1 MSTFNRSGVSHV
13 AGAALLGPRA
23 NAYTWLLAGASK
35 LRPRQRCV
43 CGGQVCK
50 ATLACSGSLML
61 QGTAF
66 HPLCGHGQSSR
77 VPMLTR
83 FQGHLAA
90 DGW

>member
-43 CGGQVCK
+43 WGGQVCK

-66 HPLCGHGQSSR
+66 HP
-77 VPMLTR
+77 VWTR
-83 FQGHLAA
+83 AEQPSANA
-90 DGW
+90 DQIPGSPGR

>member
-1 MSTFNRSGVSHV
+1 MSTFNRSGVSQV

-23 NAYTWLLAGASK
+23 NAYTRVLQGASK
-35 LRPRQRCV
+35 LRPRQRCG
-43 CGGQVCK
+43 GGQVCE
-50 ATLACSGSLML
+50 ATLACSGSLMP

-83 FQGHLAA
+83 FQAHLAA
-90 DGW
+90 DGR